1 MAKDLKFIDY
11 LCYNIAENSAG
22 VICQKKG
29 QTAGKRREKK
39 LYANDFSLVW
49 GRK

>member
-22 VICQKKG
+22 VICQKKRADG
-29 QTAGKRREKK
+29 GKKEREKTICK
-39 LYANDFSLVW
+39 
-49 GRK
+49 